1 MSDRSESLL
10 RQAATLHRQG
20 RRLEAI
26 EIFRQVLADRPEA
39 SEGWYELGYLLKAE
53 SKYEE
58 ALEAYGQALVRG
70 VRRPEEVHLN
80 RAVIYSD
87 HLRRDADA
95 ERELKAALALA
106 PDYVPALLN
115 LGNLHEER
123 GERLKALACYDT
135 VLADVSSENR
145 PHQDLCFEAL
155 ARSAKLRPPTDVDD
169 PLLRRL
175 QEAVAAQ
182 SSKVVRANLLFALGQ
197 AYDRLGQFD
206 LAFDAYAKGNRW
218 LLRQSGRT
226 YDRAQSSR
234 MTDALIQSFKSAD
247 ISDPNTPVETGAA
260 PLFICGMFRSGST
273 LVEQVLAAHPQVTAG
288 GELDY
293 LRRLATGRLAPFP
306 ASMAMPDPARDAAL
320 AEEYR
325 AHLARL
331 FPEGSA
337 STFITDKRPDNFVL
351 IGLIKRL
358 FPSAKIIHTTRNPLD
373 NGLSVFMQ
381 HLHLQVAGYSGDLGD
396 IGHYYGQYRRL
407 MAHWKALYG
416 ESIFEF
422 DYDAFVLEP
431 KATLERLFDF
441 LDLPWNDR
449 CLEFHR
455 LGNTVKTASYWQV
468 RQPLHGNASGRWRNY
483 RAHLGPLR
491 QALGE
496 AGVMVDD
503 ALQDDARDDT
513 RASSIGT
520 TAPGPSKSFSS

>member
-1 MSDRSESLL
+1 MTEPANALMQ
-10 RQAATLHRQG
+10 QAAALHRQG

-26 EIFRQVLADRPEA
+26 EIFRQVLATRPES

-53 SKYEE
+53 SRHEE
-58 ALEAYGQALVRG
+58 ALEAYGQALARG

-87 HLRRDADA
+87 HLRRDAEA
-95 ERELKAALALA
+95 ERELRSALALA
-106 PDYVPALLN
+106 PDYAPALLN

-123 GERLKALACYDT
+123 GERQEALACYDA
-135 VLADVSSENR
+135 VLAGAGRKDE
-145 PHQDLCFEAL
+145 PHQDMCFEAL

-169 PLLRRL
+169 PLFSRL
-175 QEAVAAQ
+175 QEATATQ
-182 SSKVVRANLLFALGQ
+182 SGKVVRANLFFALGQ

-206 LAFDAYAKGNRW
+206 LAFDAFAKANRW

-226 YDRAQSSR
+226 YDRAHSVR
-234 MTDALIQSFKSAD
+234 LTDALIASFNAASVGEPD
-247 ISDPNTPVETGAA
+247 IPVQTGVE

-273 LVEQVLAAHPQVTAG
+273 LVEQVLGAHPQVTAG

-293 LRRLATGRLAPFP
+293 LRRLATGRFAPFP
-306 ASMAMPDPARDAAL
+306 ASMATPDPARDAAL

-325 AHLARL
+325 AHLAHL
-331 FPEGSA
+331 FPEAGA
-337 STFITDKRPDNFVL
+337 CTFITDKRPDNFVL

-358 FPSAKIIHTTRNPLD
+358 FPSSKIIHTTRNPLD

-441 LDLPWNDR
+441 LDLPWDDR

-468 RQPLHGNASGRWRNY
+468 RQPLHANASGRWRSY
-483 RAHLGPLR
+483 SAHLGPLQ
-491 QALGE
+491 QALRE
-496 AGVMVDD
+496 AGV
-503 ALQDDARDDT
+503 AE
-513 RASSIGT
+513 T
-520 TAPGPSKSFSS
+520 T

>member
-1 MSDRSESLL
+1 MTEPTNALMQ
-10 RQAATLHRQG
+10 QAAALHRQG

-26 EIFRQVLADRPEA
+26 EIFRQVLATRPES

-53 SKYEE
+53 GQYEE
-58 ALEAYGQALVRG
+58 ALEAYGQALARG
-70 VRRPEEVHLN
+70 VGRPEEVHLN
-80 RAVIYSD
+80 RGVIYSD
-87 HLRRDADA
+87 HLRRDGDA
-95 ERELKAALALA
+95 ERELRAALVLA

-123 GERLKALACYDT
+123 GERLQALACYDSVT
-135 VLADVSSENR
+135 AGAGRTDH
-145 PHQDLCFEAL
+145 PHRDLCAEAL
-155 ARSAKLRPPTDVDD
+155 ARIAKLRPPADIDD
-169 PLLRRL
+169 PLLAQL

-182 SSKVVRANLLFALGQ
+182 PSKMVRANLLFALGQ

-206 LAFDAYAKGNRW
+206 LAFDAFAKANRW
-218 LLRQSGRT
+218 LLRESGRT
-226 YDRAQSSR
+226 YDRARSSQL
-234 MTDALIQSFKSAD
+234 TDALIESFKPTLASEPGA
-247 ISDPNTPVETGAA
+247 PVETGPE

-273 LVEQVLAAHPQVTAG
+273 LLEQVLAAHPQVTAG
-288 GELDY
+288 GELGY
-293 LRRLATGRLAPFP
+293 LRQLATGRLAPFP
-306 ASMAMPDPARDAAL
+306 ASMVAPDPARDAAL
-320 AEEYR
+320 ADEYR

-331 FPEGSA
+331 FPEGST
-337 STFITDKRPDNFVL
+337 SRFITDKRPDNFVL

-422 DYDAFVLEP
+422 DYDAFVVEP
-431 KATLERLFDF
+431 KVALERLFNF
-441 LDLPWNDR
+441 LDLPWDDR

-483 RAHLGPLR
+483 ETHLAPLW
-491 QALGE
+491 QALRE
-496 AGVMVDD
+496 AGV
-503 ALQDDARDDT
+503 AEI
-513 RASSIGT
+513 S
-520 TAPGPSKSFSS
+520 

>member
-1 MSDRSESLL
+1 MTESANALMQ
-10 RQAATLHRQG
+10 QAAALHSQG
-20 RRLEAI
+20 RHLEAI
-26 EIFRQVLADRPEA
+26 EIFRQVLATRPES

-53 SKYEE
+53 SQYEE
-58 ALEAYGQALVRG
+58 ALDAYGQALARG

-87 HLRRDADA
+87 HLRRDEDA
-95 ERELKAALALA
+95 ERELRSALTLA

-123 GERLKALACYDT
+123 GERQEALACYDR
-135 VLADVSSENR
+135 VMANAGKQDH
-145 PHQDLCFEAL
+145 PHQDLCLEAL

-169 PLLRRL
+169 PLLPRL
-175 QEAVAAQ
+175 REAAAAP
-182 SSKVVRANLLFALGQ
+182 SSKMVRANLLFALGQ
-197 AYDRLGQFD
+197 AYDRLGEFD

-226 YDRAQSSR
+226 YDRAHSSQL
-234 MTDALIQSFKSAD
+234 TDALIETFKSA
-247 ISDPNTPVETGAA
+247 SVSEPGTPVEAGAE

-288 GELDY
+288 GELDW
-293 LRRLATGRLAPFP
+293 LRRLATGPLAPFP
-306 ASMAMPDPARDAAL
+306 ASMATLDPARDAAL
-320 AEEYR
+320 AAEYR

-331 FPEGSA
+331 FPDGRA
-337 STFITDKRPDNFVL
+337 STYITDKRPDNFVL

-381 HLHLQVAGYSGDLGD
+381 HLHLQVAGYSADLGD

-407 MAHWKALYG
+407 MAHWKAIYG
-416 ESIFEF
+416 DSIFEF

-431 KATLERLFDF
+431 KATLAGLFDF
-441 LDLPWNDR
+441 LDLPWDDR

-468 RQPLHGNASGRWRNY
+468 RQPLHANASGRWRNY
-483 RAHLGPLR
+483 DAHLAPLQR
-491 QALGE
+491 ALRE
-496 AGVMVDD
+496 AGI
-503 ALQDDARDDT
+503 AET
-513 RASSIGT
+513 S
-520 TAPGPSKSFSS
+520 

>member
-1 MSDRSESLL
+1 MTQPANDLMQ
-10 RQAATLHRQG
+10 QAAALHRQG

-26 EIFRQVLADRPEA
+26 QIFRQVLATRPDS

-53 SKYEE
+53 SQHEE
-58 ALEAYGQALVRG
+58 ALEAYGQALASG

-87 HLRRDADA
+87 HLRRDDDA
-95 ERELKAALALA
+95 ESELRAALALA

-123 GERLKALACYDT
+123 GERREALACYDR
-135 VLADVSSENR
+135 VLAETGKPG
-145 PHQDLCFEAL
+145 PHQDLCLEAL
-155 ARSAKLRPPTDVDD
+155 ARSARLSPPTDVQD
-169 PLLRRL
+169 PLLARL
-175 QEAVAAQ
+175 REAAAAP
-182 SSKVVRANLLFALGQ
+182 SSKMVRANLLFALGQ
-197 AYDRLGQFD
+197 AYDRLGEFD

-226 YDRAQSSR
+226 YDRTHSSR
-234 MTDALIQSFKSAD
+234 LTDALIESFNPAE
-247 ISDPNTPVETGAA
+247 PCEPANPVKTGAE

-288 GELDY
+288 GELDW

-306 ASMAMPDPARDAAL
+306 ASMATSDPARDAAL

-325 AHLARL
+325 AHLAHL

-337 STFITDKRPDNFVL
+337 GTYITDKRPDNFVL

-381 HLHLQVAGYSGDLGD
+381 HLHLQVAGYSADLGD

-416 ESIFEF
+416 DSIFEF

-441 LDLPWNDR
+441 LDLPWDDR

-468 RQPLHGNASGRWRNY
+468 RQPLHANASGRWRNY
-483 RAHLGPLR
+483 NAHLGPLQ
-491 QALGE
+491 QALRE
-496 AGVMVDD
+496 AGVVE
-503 ALQDDARDDT
+503 
-513 RASSIGT
+513 
-520 TAPGPSKSFSS
+520 TA